1 MNAVL
6 RSLGKSALTTPALA
20 LLLLPALLAVVS
32 CRRQEIPE
40 VQETL
45 TEGRNTFIYGIE
57 GDPGN
62 DINTITIGDRYG
74 LTLERLLYSPLYNY
88 YGPGD
93 ISYLL
98 AEKVDLSDDNLTVTF
113 HLRRGVKWSDGVPF
127 TADDVIFTFEH
138 IIKAEYANGRDGF
151 VIGGKPV
158 TLTKSDD
165 YTVEIRYP
173 VFIPNVLE
181 LAAAEH
187 FIMPKHI
194 YENDAT
200 LDNNPKNAAPVG
212 TGPYKLAEYA
222 AGQYVRLTANDN
234 YFLGKPKIPAI
245 VFQIVS
251 DLNSAK
257 LALQKGEIN
266 ALVLANSDA
275 DSFKNTNVSIHAYPE
290 DRVGYLSFHLASS
303 RVQDINLRKAVFF
316 ALNRDEMNTGAYLSP
331 DFYVNAYSFLPYS
344 SAYFTGDLEKYEQD
358 ADKARQYLAQAS
370 SAPLLRLAYAA
381 NNIQQEV
388 QALVA
393 QQNLKASGITLELI
407 AMDSTSLYDK
417 LEKGTGEF
425 ELFLGGYI
433 MGIDPSNYA
442 TLFVSGSAY
451 NYSHLADKTLD
462 ALFAQGAVEED
473 PAARLRIY
481 QDAQRRLADLAVHYP
496 IVTNKRLL
504 GITSNIGGVE
514 EARLIPIYTFE
525 DMSKLYFK

>member
-1 MNAVL
+1 MKKSFLSFQRFSFALAVL
-6 RSLGKSALTTPALA
+6 LVLTV
-20 LLLLPALLAVVS
+20 LPAMARS
-32 CRRQEIPE
+32 Q
-40 VQETL
+40 QETAAPSD
-45 TEGRNTFIYGIE
+45 TFIYGIE

-88 YGPGD
+88 FGPGD

-98 AEKVDLSDDNLTVTF
+98 AERVEVSPDNLTVTF
-113 HLRRGVKWSDGVPF
+113 HLRRGVLWSDGVPF

-151 VIGGKPV
+151 VIGGTPV
-158 TLTKSDD
+158 TLTKRDD

-194 YENDAT
+194 YGNDAT
-200 LDNNPKNAAPVG
+200 LDNNPKNANPVG
-212 TGPYKLAEYA
+212 TGPYKLAEYR
-222 AGQYVRLTANDN
+222 AGQYVRLTANEN
-234 YFLGKPKIPAI
+234 YFMGKPKIPTVI
-245 VFQIVS
+245 FQIVS

-290 DRVGYLSFHLASS
+290 DRVGYLSFHLGSP

-316 ALNRDEMNTGAYLSP
+316 ALNREEMNIGAYLSS

-344 SAYFTGDLEKYEQD
+344 SAYYTENLEKYERD
-358 ADKARQYLAQAS
+358 IAKVRQYLSQLNS
-370 SAPLLRLAYAA
+370 VPVLRLAYTA
-381 NNIQQEV
+381 NNVQQEV
-388 QALVA
+388 QAMVA
-393 QQNLKASGITLELI
+393 QQNLRAVGITLELV

-417 LEKGTGEF
+417 LEKGSDEF

-451 NYSHLADKTLD
+451 NYSHLSDKALD
-462 ALFAQGAVEED
+462 DLFAAGAVEGD
-473 PAARLRIY
+473 QAKRLQIY
-481 QDAQRRLADLAVHYP
+481 QDAQRRLADLSVLYP

-504 GITSNIGGVE
+504 GLTNNVGGVE

>member
-1 MNAVL
+1 MNVIL
-6 RSLGKSALTTPALA
+6 RSFGKLALILAVPVLLLFPAL
-20 LLLLPALLAVVS
+20 PAAA
-32 CRRQEIPE
+32 RAQP
-40 VQETL
+40 QTL
-45 TEGRNTFIYGIE
+45 GPRDTFIYGIE

-88 YGPGD
+88 YGPND
-93 ISYLL
+93 ITYLL
-98 AEKVDLSDDNLTVTF
+98 AERVEVSSDNLTVTI
-113 HLRRGVKWSDGVPF
+113 HLRKGVRWSDGVPF

-151 VIGGKPV
+151 VIGGRPV
-158 TLTKSDD
+158 TLTKRDD
-165 YTVEIRYP
+165 YTLEIRYP

-181 LAAAEH
+181 IIAAEH

-194 YENDAT
+194 YGNDAA

-222 AGQYVRLTANDN
+222 AGQYIKLTANDA
-234 YFLGKPKIPAI
+234 YFLGKPKIPVI
-245 VFQIVS
+245 IFQIVS

-257 LALQKGEIN
+257 LALQKGELN

-275 DSFKNTNVSIHAYPE
+275 DSFKNTNVTIHAYPE
-290 DRVGYLSFHLASS
+290 DRVGYLSFHLGSS

-316 ALNRDEMNTGAYLSP
+316 ALNREDMNIGAYLSK

-358 ADKARQYLAQAS
+358 TAKARQYLSQAAS
-370 SAPLLRLAYAA
+370 LPVLRLAYTA
-381 NNIQQEV
+381 NNVQQEV
-388 QALVA
+388 QAMVA
-393 QQNLKASGITLELI
+393 QQNLRSIGLTVELI
-407 AMDSTSLYDK
+407 AMDSTSLYNK
-417 LEKGTGEF
+417 LEQGSDEF

-442 TLFVSGSAY
+442 ALFVSGSAY
-451 NYSHLADKTLD
+451 NYSHLEDKTLD
-462 ALFAQGAVEED
+462 DLFAAGSVEGD
-473 PAARLRIY
+473 STKRLRIY

-504 GITSNIGGVE
+504 GLTNNVGGVE

>member
-1 MNAVL
+1 MNTFLRKFSLTITLLVLLFFAVL
-6 RSLGKSALTTPALA
+6 PAA
-20 LLLLPALLAVVS
+20 ARAHQEAPAP
-32 CRRQEIPE
+32 RD
-40 VQETL
+40 
-45 TEGRNTFIYGIE
+45 TFIYGIE

-93 ISYLL
+93 ITYLL
-98 AEKVDLSDDNLTVTF
+98 AEGVEVSDDNLTVTF
-113 HLRRGVKWSDGVPF
+113 HLRRGVRWSDGVPF

-151 VIGGKPV
+151 VIAGTPV
-158 TLTKSDD
+158 TLTKRDD
-165 YTVEIRYP
+165 YTVEIKYP

-194 YENDAT
+194 YQNDAA
-200 LDNNPKNAAPVG
+200 LDNNPKNTAPVG
-212 TGPYKLAEYA
+212 TGPYTLAEYA
-222 AGQYVRLTANDN
+222 AGQYIKLNANNN
-234 YFLGKPKIPAI
+234 YFLGKPKIPTI
-245 VFQIVS
+245 IFQIVS
-251 DLNSAK
+251 DLNAAK
-257 LALQKGEIN
+257 LALRKGEIN

-275 DSFKNTNVSIHAYPE
+275 DSFKNTGVTIHAYPE

-303 RVQDINLRKAVFF
+303 RVGDVNVRKAVFF
-316 ALNRDEMNTGAYLSP
+316 ALNREEMNIGAYLSP

-344 SAYFTGDLEKYEQD
+344 SAYYTENLEKYEQD
-358 ADKARQYLAQAS
+358 TAKARQYLAQAAS
-370 SAPLLRLAYAA
+370 TPVLRLAYTA
-381 NNIQQEV
+381 NNVQQEV
-388 QALVA
+388 QAMVA
-393 QQNLKASGITLELI
+393 QQNLKAIGLTLELI
-407 AMDSTSLYDK
+407 AMDSTSLYNK
-417 LEKGTGEF
+417 LEAGSDEF
-425 ELFLGGYI
+425 DIFLGGYI

-442 TLFVSGSAY
+442 TLFTGGSAY
-451 NYSHLADKTLD
+451 NYSHLTDQILD
-462 ALFAQGAVEED
+462 NLFAAGAVEGNPEE
-473 PAARLRIY
+473 RVRIY

-504 GITSNIGGVE
+504 GLTNNVGGVD